1 MLPLLPQKLRDMIY
15 EHLFDDVTQQRAWH
29 EITRASKITREDAT
43 PILMRHLHLK
53 LLYRHWTEFA
63 WHRQPRSFL
72 ELQAIPNNRVGHKS
86 LRTARI
92 RLDDILA
99 LASLRNMLCCQ
110 GLSLCSLGAPHHL
123 NVNIE
128 SGDDGVKR
136 AQAYPTSS
144 SLHLGLDWQ
153 GRRVQFPMEIRAL
166 LPSESSEGT
175 AISPR
180 GQTEVY
186 FSHAK
191 LGYSSTCCHIEG
203 VPANFLANSVAS

>member
-1 MLPLLPQKLRDMIY
+1 MIY

-110 GLSLCSLGAPHHL
+110 GLSLCSLGATHHL

-136 AQAYPTSS
+136 AQ
-144 SLHLGLDWQ
+144 H
-153 GRRVQFPMEIRAL
+153 
-166 LPSESSEGT
+166 
-175 AISPR
+175 ISPAVHYTWAWPSGTISNGNSCFATFGIQR
-180 GQTEVY
+180 GY
-186 FSHAK
+186 
-191 LGYSSTCCHIEG
+191 C
-203 VPANFLANSVAS
+203 N

>member
-1 MLPLLPQKLRDMIY
+1 M
-15 EHLFDDVTQQRAWH
+15 
-29 EITRASKITREDAT
+29 
-43 PILMRHLHLK
+43 
-53 LLYRHWTEFA
+53 
-63 WHRQPRSFL
+63 
-72 ELQAIPNNRVGHKS
+72 
-86 LRTARI
+86 
-92 RLDDILA
+92 
-99 LASLRNMLCCQ
+99 
-110 GLSLCSLGAPHHL
+110 
-123 NVNIE
+123 NIE